1 MDTYASVIQTHCG
14 DVVLHHTSRRP
25 SRGGEVQ
32 EKGEGEV
39 QDDAVD
45 GEEGVHVVM
54 GRKSRTSAA
63 MLVYGNSSQLHIL
76 VWCELIHTFKGAA
89 AFLLHLSV
97 HWPESARV
105 GRYHGLPRH
114 DTEIL

>member
-39 QDDAVD
+39 QGYHCLGMTNQFFKRWGSVPSYSMVVYAVR
-45 GEEGVHVVM
+45 VVDT
-54 GRKSRTSAA
+54 TS
-63 MLVYGNSSQLHIL
+63 NDT
-76 VWCELIHTFKGAA
+76 WTT
-89 AFLLHLSV
+89 SV
-97 HWPESARV
+97 GS
-105 GRYHGLPRH
+105 
-114 DTEIL
+114 